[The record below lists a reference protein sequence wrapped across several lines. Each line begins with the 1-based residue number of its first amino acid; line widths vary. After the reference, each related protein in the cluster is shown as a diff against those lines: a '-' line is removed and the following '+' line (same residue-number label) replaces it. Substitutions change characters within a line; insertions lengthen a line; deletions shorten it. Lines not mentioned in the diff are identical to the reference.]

1 MAAGRLILASASP
14 RRNELLRLITEDFT
28 VIPAMS
34 EERADKTLPPAER
47 VEQLARQKAEEIS
60 EKYPEDIV
68 IGADTTVFCDGA
80 ALGKPKDA
88 ADAKRMLLMLSGRE
102 HSVITA
108 VAFAQKGQ
116 TVRAFSEETKV
127 EFYPLSDE
135 EIDGYIKS
143 GEPMDKAGA
152 YGIQEKGALLIEE
165 IKGDYFNVVGL
176 PLCRLGKLLKKEFGI
191 DLL

>member
-14 RRNELLRLITEDFT
+14 RRYELLRLITEDFT
-28 VIPAMS
+28 VTPAVG
-34 EERADKTLPPAER
+34 EERLNETLPPAER

-60 EKYPEDIV
+60 EKYPQDTV
-68 IGADTTVFCDGA
+68 IGADTTVFCDGL

-116 TVRAFSEETKV
+116 TVKVFYEETKV

-135 EIDGYIKS
+135 EIDVYIES

-152 YGIQEKGALLIEE
+152 YGIQGKGALLVKGID
-165 IKGDYFNVVGL
+165 GDYYNVMGL
-176 PLCRLGKLLKKEFGI
+176 PVGRVFRELVVMGK
-191 DLL
+191 